1 MARRKRPKNVQQMIE
16 EIQQLQ
22 VLAKELKTLIDLL

>member
-1 MARRKRPKNVQQMIE
+1 MARRKRTKNVQQMIE

-22 VLAKELKTLIDLL
+22 VLAKEMKTLIDLL

>member
-1 MARRKRPKNVQQMIE
+1 MARRKRSKNVQQMIE

-22 VLAKELKTLIDLL
+22 ILAKEMKTLIDLL

>member
-1 MARRKRPKNVQQMIE
+1 MARRKRSKNVQQMIE

-22 VLAKELKTLIDLL
+22 VLAKEMKTLIDLL

>member
-22 VLAKELKTLIDLL
+22 ILAKEMKTLIDLL

>member
-1 MARRKRPKNVQQMIE
+1 MARRKQSDNVQRMIE
-16 EIQQLQ
+16 EIRQLQ